1 MGSTLRERKKQQT
14 RQEISDVATRLF
26 IERGF
31 DTVTIA
37 QIAAAADVAKMTVT
51 NHFPRKEDLV
61 LDLHE
66 AMVRRPAETVANR
79 ATGQSALGALREA
92 YFDALERRDAL
103 LGFSGPSFA
112 GLVLGSPTLVARLR
126 EIDEQREHALAE
138 ALTDEGTPAGRPGGD
153 PPPLLVAAQLNA
165 THRVL
170 FQEVLRR
177 TAEGEPNDQIAGG
190 VEPLA
195 RQAFDLLEPVLARHA
210 VRQ

>member
-1 MGSTLRERKKQQT
+1 MSSTLRERKKQQT

-31 DTVTIA
+31 DAVTIA

-66 AMVRRPAETVANR
+66 AMVRWPAETVANR
-79 ATGQSALGALREA
+79 AAGQSALGALREA

-126 EIDEQREHALAE
+126 EIDEQREHALAD
-138 ALTDEGTPAGRPGGD
+138 ALAGEGTAAGQPGGD

-170 FQEVLRR
+170 FHEVLRR
-177 TAEGEPNDQIAGG
+177 TAGGESKDQVAGG
-190 VEPLA
+190 LEPLA
-195 RQAFDLLEPVLARHA
+195 RQAFDLLEPALGPRA
-210 VRQ
+210 VHQ